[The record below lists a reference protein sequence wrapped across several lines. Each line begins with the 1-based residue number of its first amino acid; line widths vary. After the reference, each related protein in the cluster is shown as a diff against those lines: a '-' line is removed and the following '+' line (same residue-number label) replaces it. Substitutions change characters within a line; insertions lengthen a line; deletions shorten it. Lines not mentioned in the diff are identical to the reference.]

1 MQMIISILL
10 DFHIMI
16 QKPSV
21 KLSVLSIVQTENLGM
36 IASNILLRENVLL

>member
-21 KLSVLSIVQTENLGM
+21 ILSIVQTENLGM